1 MEIIDDRKDRGMNKH
16 WNIKKQHGQS
26 MVETALMFPILLLLF
41 AGMIEA
47 VFICR
52 SYLVLLDSSYQG
64 AHIGS
69 QGLALYDNNE
79 IYTLVKQDLIPNLI
93 PNDTDPSLIDVI
105 ITRANL
111 NGGTSI
117 TITEVRNMKGSG
129 RASKLTPAI
138 LISRLRVGDL
148 SGRLIAVEVVYDH
161 PLKLNLPIIRN
172 LLPNPFPLVAYTIQY
187 VAR

>member
-1 MEIIDDRKDRGMNKH
+1 MYQH
-16 WNIKKQHGQS
+16 SNIKKQHGQS

-69 QGLALYDNNE
+69 QGLALYDDNE

-93 PNDTDPSLIDVI
+93 PNVTDP
-105 ITRANL
+105 
-111 NGGTSI
+111 
-117 TITEVRNMKGSG
+117 
-129 RASKLTPAI
+129 
-138 LISRLRVGDL
+138 RLD
-148 SGRLIAVEVVYDH
+148 
-161 PLKLNLPIIRN
+161 
-172 LLPNPFPLVAYTIQY
+172 
-187 VAR
+187 